1 MGSVLVNLL
10 FGKKLKFFSQ
20 KIKNFDKKWAKMA
33 FLFIIQWR
41 NYRFLKILEI
51 FWKMILR
58 AIWAQNRPKIAIL
71 IKIDGSKHRKT
82 KILNKKNTICSYDF
96 AKKCFFESNM
106 ISPRKNEKIRK
117 FSIIFSKKIGFENC
131 SYFDQNMH
139 QRMRLKFAHQ
149 N

>member
-1 MGSVLVNLL
+1 M
-10 FGKKLKFFSQ
+10 GKKLKFFSQ

-58 AIWAQNRPKIAIL
+58 AIWAQNRPKIAIW

-82 KILNKKNTICSYDF
+82 KFLNKKNTICSYDF
-96 AKKCFFESNM
+96 AKKCFFESNT
-106 ISPRKNEKIRK
+106 ISPRKNEKMRK
-117 FSIIFSKKIGFENC
+117 FSMIFSKKISFENF

-139 QRMRLKFAHQ
+139 QGMRLNLAHQ
-149 N
+149 NQ